1 VGGGECVP
9 IVEVFRTL
17 CILHYP
23 PSHRDISRDK
33 ARDGWVGWTRSVGRS
48 TRSVDAVGR
57 SIDSIGAMPTTTGA
71 RMRDGW
77 MDGWMDAVRAVRAN
91 ETVGKVVVVVEVV
104 VVDIVA

>member
-1 VGGGECVP
+1 M
-9 IVEVFRTL
+9 
-17 CILHYP
+17 
-23 PSHRDISRDK
+23 
-33 ARDGWVGWTRSVGRS
+33 DGWEGWTRSVGRS

-57 SIDSIGAMPTTTGA
+57 SNDSIGAMPTTTGT

-91 ETVGKVVVVVEVV
+91 ETVGKVVVVVEAV